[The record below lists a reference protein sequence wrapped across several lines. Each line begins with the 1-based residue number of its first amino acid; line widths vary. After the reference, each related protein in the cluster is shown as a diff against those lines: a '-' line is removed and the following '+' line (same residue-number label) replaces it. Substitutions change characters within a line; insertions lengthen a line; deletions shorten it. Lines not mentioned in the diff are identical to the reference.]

1 MPPISDNGPETVMSP
16 GQREISSGTQ
26 PANRPDSAIVN
37 RLFPP
42 EYLPDND
49 SPLDEPAGAQ
59 LGHFVIESKI
69 GTGGM
74 GSVFQAKD
82 TRLDRIVA
90 LKVLTPTQSCDLS
103 AIQRFQNEAQSA
115 ARMDHENIARVH
127 YFGEDNGL
135 HFIAYEFISGI
146 NVREQIRQRGQLNP
160 GEAVNFTSQIA
171 SALNHMSSE
180 GVVHRDIKP
189 SNIIITPNGRAKLV
203 DLGLARKQ
211 SVDES
216 QELTTA
222 GTTLGTFDY
231 ISPEQAKDPRN
242 VDVRS
247 DIYSLGCTL
256 YHMLTGEPPYPEGT
270 VLQKLLDHQGTDP
283 PNPCRKNR
291 SVPLALGAAV
301 QKMMASDLRTRYATP
316 DDLIRDLMPFVGKM
330 VLRDLGSAG
339 LVWASPESKGSRFW
353 EKHLGWM
360 ITVAVLLLIVFFIDR
375 FSGGLTDEITKNEG
389 PGFGGKNSIPNH
401 NPVPNTGKNQ
411 IFDPSQEYPLQ
422 LSPPTLFDGEQDVQP
437 FIPLLSKND
446 LLPTRD
452 PIRESSITK
461 ILPPVEA
468 LKPAGWNI
476 ESSPPD
482 NPQPTVLIVSAG
494 GDVKSYQTLEAAC
507 RDSNDGDVIK
517 LNTNGRLLVSA
528 DKPLKVTN
536 KEITILAGK
545 DRDGK
550 SYRPLIE
557 FVAGSISESE
567 DIRMLT
573 LVDGSVN
580 FINVDLKMDTSSTSE
595 AGATGK
601 WTFFRSHGADTVRID
616 NAVLTVVNPG
626 PKSLPAAVFE
636 LASQPA
642 SSRSN
647 TMMMNNDQGDE
658 LRGFR
663 FEIVG
668 SFVRGGCDLFS
679 GRYARPGRMKI
690 ENSVVAVERSLLNVI
705 GDEQNEPPENSTL
718 ELRLEHITCL
728 VGNGLLK
735 VHSGDDGL
743 AGNLIPLDVTTARN
757 NIFATKT
764 DSPLVSMTGTSDIQ
778 DFKRILNWNGSR
790 NYYGPFDMYW
800 LIKRDPTAEPVLALD
815 YHRWKRFWGRSDQET
830 GLLETRVV
838 WIQKKRWQRKLFS
851 KITPTDIELE
861 PDADVNPAF
870 LGADDGSDAGADLTH
885 FDDFFPQEKLSNVDE

>member
-26 PANRPDSAIVN
+26 PADRPNRPDSAIVN

-74 GSVFQAKD
+74 GFVFQAKD

-115 ARMDHENIARVH
+115 ARLDHENIARVH

-146 NVREQIRQRGQLNP
+146 NVREQIRQRSQLNP
-160 GEAVNFTSQIA
+160 GEAVNFTLQIA

-301 QKMMASDLRTRYATP
+301 QKMMASDPRTRYATP

-360 ITVAVLLLIVFFIDR
+360 ITVAVLLFDCFFSSTDFRAVSRMKSRKMRGRDSAARTRSPITTQFRIQVKIRSSIRHRNTRCRNTRCSSALRHSSTASKMYNPLSR
-375 FSGGLTDEITKNEG
+375 FCPKMISCRHA
-389 PGFGGKNSIPNH
+389 IPYVN
-401 NPVPNTGKNQ
+401 
-411 IFDPSQEYPLQ
+411 LQ
-422 LSPPTLFDGEQDVQP
+422 LPRSCR
-437 FIPLLSKND
+437 PL
-446 LLPTRD
+446 
-452 PIRESSITK
+452 
-461 ILPPVEA
+461 
-468 LKPAGWNI
+468 
-476 ESSPPD
+476 
-482 NPQPTVLIVSAG
+482 
-494 GDVKSYQTLEAAC
+494 
-507 RDSNDGDVIK
+507 
-517 LNTNGRLLVSA
+517 RLLNRQV
-528 DKPLKVTN
+528 
-536 KEITILAGK
+536 
-545 DRDGK
+545 
-550 SYRPLIE
+550 
-557 FVAGSISESE
+557 
-567 DIRMLT
+567 
-573 LVDGSVN
+573 
-580 FINVDLKMDTSSTSE
+580 
-595 AGATGK
+595 
-601 WTFFRSHGADTVRID
+601 
-616 NAVLTVVNPG
+616 
-626 PKSLPAAVFE
+626 
-636 LASQPA
+636 
-642 SSRSN
+642 
-647 TMMMNNDQGDE
+647 
-658 LRGFR
+658 
-663 FEIVG
+663 
-668 SFVRGGCDLFS
+668 
-679 GRYARPGRMKI
+679 
-690 ENSVVAVERSLLNVI
+690 
-705 GDEQNEPPENSTL
+705 
-718 ELRLEHITCL
+718 
-728 VGNGLLK
+728 
-735 VHSGDDGL
+735 
-743 AGNLIPLDVTTARN
+743 
-757 NIFATKT
+757 
-764 DSPLVSMTGTSDIQ
+764 GTSKVVRPI
-778 DFKRILNWNGSR
+778 IR
-790 NYYGPFDMYW
+790 N
-800 LIKRDPTAEPVLALD
+800 
-815 YHRWKRFWGRSDQET
+815 Q
-830 GLLETRVV
+830 
-838 WIQKKRWQRKLFS
+838 LF
-851 KITPTDIELE
+851 
-861 PDADVNPAF
+861 
-870 LGADDGSDAGADLTH
+870 
-885 FDDFFPQEKLSNVDE
+885 